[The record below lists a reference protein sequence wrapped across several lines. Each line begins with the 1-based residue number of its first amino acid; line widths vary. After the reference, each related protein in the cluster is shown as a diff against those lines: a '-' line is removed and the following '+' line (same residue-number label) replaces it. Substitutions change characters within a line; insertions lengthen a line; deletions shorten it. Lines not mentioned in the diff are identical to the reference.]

1 MVLMAAEGKTNKA
14 IAAELGV
21 DENKVGRWRSRVAG
35 EGARAI
41 EKERPRGANQG
52 GKDTEGQARLRSR
65 VLEATTQTTPG
76 DATHW
81 SCRPMARQVGTT
93 HSFVNRVWRA
103 HGLKPHLIRTFKL
116 SSDPRFEEKLRD
128 VVGLY
133 LDPPHNAA
141 VFSFDEKSQIQAL
154 DRTQPGLPMKKG
166 RCATL
171 THDYKRHG
179 TTTLFAALQLATGK
193 VIGKTYRRYRHQG
206 VLRFLREVEKTV
218 PKKQEIHIVLDNYA
232 THKHEAVL
240 GWIERQKRIFLHF
253 TPTSA
258 SWVNLVER
266 FFATLTQKQTRRGVF
281 TSLSHL
287 EKCLRQYLNSY
298 NDDPRQDT
306 SIDVESTDVHVY
318 GGWMDHN
325 YFEVKRLSGSGLNR
339 ETGDLTTIDAVLAYS
354 LGSETGSNPMAALG
368 SATWEGASLGYIM
381 GYQSKSGVYVGTQFY
396 TDSNLIF
403 NSDATIRV
411 DFSDETL
418 DARFDNFTISDPILH
433 EDAEGNIDKIEFF
446 DVPYYYGQFER
457 GMPLTGI
464 FPWAPTLGLELNEM
478 KGIAGA
484 FYGPNHEEVGGTFF
498 ATTRRPVEQV
508 IIGAF
513 GAKRQ

>member
-1 MVLMAAEGKTNKA
+1 MRVAAAVELSKGERRRLAGWASARSTSVRLRERARMVLMAAEGKTNKA

-21 DENKVGRWRSRVAG
+21 DENKVGRWRSRVAR
-35 EGARAI
+35 EGTGAI

-52 GKDTEGQARLRSR
+52 GKDTEEQARLRSR
-65 VLEATTQTTPG
+65 VIEATTQTTPG
-76 DATHW
+76 GATHW
-81 SCRPMARQVGTT
+81 SCRSMARHLGTT

-116 SSDPRFEEKLRD
+116 STDPRFEEKLRD

-166 RCATL
+166 RCATM

-179 TTTLFAALQLATGK
+179 TTTLFAALQLATGQ
-193 VIGKTYRRYRHQG
+193 VIGKTYRKHRHQE

-266 FFATLTQKQTRRGVF
+266 FFQTLTQKQIPRGVF
-281 TSLSHL
+281 TSLPHL

-298 NDDPRQDT
+298 NDDPRPLVWTKTVDE
-306 SIDVESTDVHVY
+306 IVEKIHRTRTALP
-318 GGWMDHN
+318 
-325 YFEVKRLSGSGLNR
+325 K
-339 ETGDLTTIDAVLAYS
+339 TT
-354 LGSETGSNPMAALG
+354 
-368 SATWEGASLGYIM
+368 
-381 GYQSKSGVYVGTQFY
+381 
-396 TDSNLIF
+396 
-403 NSDATIRV
+403 
-411 DFSDETL
+411 
-418 DARFDNFTISDPILH
+418 
-433 EDAEGNIDKIEFF
+433 
-446 DVPYYYGQFER
+446 
-457 GMPLTGI
+457 
-464 FPWAPTLGLELNEM
+464 
-478 KGIAGA
+478 
-484 FYGPNHEEVGGTFF
+484 
-498 ATTRRPVEQV
+498 
-508 IIGAF
+508 
-513 GAKRQ
+513 